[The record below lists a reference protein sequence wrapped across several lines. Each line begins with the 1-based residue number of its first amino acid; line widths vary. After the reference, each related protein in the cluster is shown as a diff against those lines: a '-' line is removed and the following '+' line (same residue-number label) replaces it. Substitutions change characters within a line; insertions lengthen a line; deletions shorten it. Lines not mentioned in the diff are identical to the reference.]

1 MLLPLNAQSRGQK
14 RLIGV
19 VFVCLLLSNITSASG
34 NDDNWID
41 SVDICQKT
49 SELQFNGTLANQ
61 SVTWQTEL
69 GPRLPGSN
77 ASLALRESL
86 TENLTNYGW
95 DVELSNHISHEI
107 ELTNVIATWKPQNL
121 SQNETEELGRIVLS
135 AHYDTRNIADRD
147 SNESLRNTPILGAN
161 DGASGVAALA
171 ELGRIIPSMDLNNE
185 IMLLFSDAEDQ
196 GDNYTLGAEAWA
208 DNLSQEEINRT
219 ESFILLDMIGDADLQ
234 LTKII
239 PSTPI
244 LTENMMI
251 LGQKLGLSN
260 QTDGC
265 NGQRSDIMQSNR
277 SLAVIDDHVHPFAL
291 GIPSLDI
298 IDLTYGVNATPFG
311 GYWHTTQDTPDK
323 VSAESLESVGRIV
336 ELGLLTGAWTT
347 IDTPLEQSKQ
357 LEQSEL
363 SNNSEPEQQQP
374 IEEATNKGADSSKLL
389 AVLSFS
395 VLAISLVSLFFLKR
409 FVE

>member
-1 MLLPLNAQSRGQK
+1 MLSPLSTQSGGRK

-19 VFVCLLLSNITSASG
+19 VFVCLLLSNTTSVSG

-61 SVTWQTEL
+61 SVSWQTEL

-77 ASLALRESL
+77 ASLGLRESL
-86 TENLTNYGW
+86 TENLTTYGW
-95 DVELSNHISHEI
+95 DVELSSHISHEI

-121 SQNETEELGRIVLS
+121 TQNEIDSLGRIVLS
-135 AHYDTRNIADRD
+135 AHYDTRDIANRD

-161 DGASGVAALA
+161 DGASGVAALI
-171 ELGRIIPSMDLNNE
+171 ELGRIIPGMELNNE

-196 GDNYTLGAEAWA
+196 GNNYTLGAEAWA
-208 DNLSQEEINRT
+208 DNLSQKEINRT
-219 ESFILLDMIGDADLQ
+219 ESFILLDMIGDADLH

-244 LTENMMI
+244 LTANMNI

-265 NGQRSDIMQSNR
+265 NGQRSDVMWFNQS
-277 SLAVIDDHVHPFAL
+277 LTVIDDHVHPFGL

-298 IDLTYGVNATPFG
+298 IDLAYGENATPFG
-311 GYWHTTQDTPDK
+311 GYWHTTQDTADK
-323 VSAESLESVGRIV
+323 VSAESLENVGRIV

-347 IDTPLEQSKQ
+347 IDTPLEQS
-357 LEQSEL
+357 EQSEQ
-363 SNNSEPEQQQP
+363 SNDSEPEQLQP
-374 IEEATNKGADSSKLL
+374 IDEAISKGADSSKVL

-395 VLAISLVSLFFLKR
+395 VLAISLVCLIFIKR

>member
-1 MLLPLNAQSRGQK
+1 MLLSHSTQSGGRK

-34 NDDNWID
+34 NEDDWIN
-41 SVDICQKT
+41 SADICQKT

-77 ASLALRESL
+77 ASLALRNSL

-95 DVELSNHISHEI
+95 DVELSNHTSHEI
-107 ELTNVIATWKPQNL
+107 NLTNVIATWKPQNL
-121 SQNETEELGRIVLS
+121 SQNEYDELGRIVLS

-208 DNLSQEEINRT
+208 DNLTQEEINRT

-244 LTENMMI
+244 LTENLMI
-251 LGQKLGLSN
+251 LGEKLGLSN

-265 NGQRSDIMQSNR
+265 NGQRSNVMQPNQSI
-277 SLAVIDDHVHPFAL
+277 AVIDDHVHPFAL

-311 GYWHTTQDTPDK
+311 GYWHTTQDTADK
-323 VSAESLESVGRIV
+323 VSAESLENVGMIV

-347 IDTPLEQSKQ
+347 IDTPLEQSK
-357 LEQSEL
+357 L
-363 SNNSEPEQQQP
+363 SNNSEPEQKQP

>member
-161 DGASGVAALA
+161 DGASGVAALV

-363 SNNSEPEQQQP
+363 SNNSEPEQQQL
-374 IEEATNKGADSSKLL
+374 IEEATDKGADSSKLL

>member
-1 MLLPLNAQSRGQK
+1 M
-14 RLIGV
+14 
-19 VFVCLLLSNITSASG
+19 
-34 NDDNWID
+34 
-41 SVDICQKT
+41 DICQKT

-61 SVTWQTEL
+61 SVSWQTEL

-86 TENLTNYGW
+86 TENLTTYGW
-95 DVELSNHISHEI
+95 DVELSTHISHEI

-121 SQNETEELGRIVLS
+121 SQNETDELGRIVLS

-147 SNESLRNTPILGAN
+147 SNASLRNTPILGAN
-161 DGASGVAALA
+161 DGASGVAALI
-171 ELGRIIPSMDLNNE
+171 ELGRIIPGMELNNE

-208 DNLSQEEINRT
+208 ENLSQQEINRT

-298 IDLTYGVNATPFG
+298 IDLAYGVNATPFG
-311 GYWHTTQDTPDK
+311 GYWHTTQDTADK

-336 ELGLLTGAWTT
+336 ELGLLTGAWTA
-347 IDTPLEQSKQ
+347 IDAQLEQSK
-357 LEQSEL
+357 QSEL

-374 IEEATNKGADSSKLL
+374 LEEATNKGADSSKLL

>member
-1 MLLPLNAQSRGQK
+1 MLLPHSTQSGGRK

-34 NDDNWID
+34 NNDNWIN

-77 ASLALRESL
+77 ASLALRDSL
-86 TENLTNYGW
+86 TENLTTYGW

-121 SQNETEELGRIVLS
+121 SQNEYDELGRIVFS

-265 NGQRSDIMQSNR
+265 NGQRSDVMQSNQ
-277 SLAVIDDHVHPFAL
+277 SLAVLDDHVHPFSL

-298 IDLTYGVNATPFG
+298 IDLAYGVNATPFG
-311 GYWHTTQDTPDK
+311 GYWHTTQDTTDK

-347 IDTPLEQSKQ
+347 IDTPLEQSKK

-374 IEEATNKGADSSKLL
+374 IEEATNKGADSSILL

>member
-1 MLLPLNAQSRGQK
+1 MLLSHSTQSGGLK

-34 NDDNWID
+34 NEDDWIN
-41 SVDICQKT
+41 SADICQKT

-77 ASLALRESL
+77 ASLALRNSL

-95 DVELSNHISHEI
+95 DVELSNHTSHEI
-107 ELTNVIATWKPQNL
+107 NLTNVIATWKPQNL
-121 SQNETEELGRIVLS
+121 SQNEYDELGRIVLS

-208 DNLSQEEINRT
+208 DNLTQEEINRT

-244 LTENMMI
+244 LTENLMI
-251 LGQKLGLSN
+251 LGEKLGLSN

-265 NGQRSDIMQSNR
+265 NGQRSNVMQPNQSI
-277 SLAVIDDHVHPFAL
+277 AVIDDHVHPFAL

-311 GYWHTTQDTPDK
+311 GYWHTTQDTADK
-323 VSAESLESVGRIV
+323 VSAESLENVGMIV

-347 IDTPLEQSKQ
+347 IDTPLEQSK
-357 LEQSEL
+357 L
-363 SNNSEPEQQQP
+363 SNNSEPEQKQP

>member
-1 MLLPLNAQSRGQK
+1 
-14 RLIGV
+14 
-19 VFVCLLLSNITSASG
+19 
-34 NDDNWID
+34 
-41 SVDICQKT
+41 
-49 SELQFNGTLANQ
+49 
-61 SVTWQTEL
+61 
-69 GPRLPGSN
+69 
-77 ASLALRESL
+77 
-86 TENLTNYGW
+86 
-95 DVELSNHISHEI
+95 
-107 ELTNVIATWKPQNL
+107 
-121 SQNETEELGRIVLS
+121 
-135 AHYDTRNIADRD
+135 
-147 SNESLRNTPILGAN
+147 
-161 DGASGVAALA
+161 
-171 ELGRIIPSMDLNNE
+171 
-185 IMLLFSDAEDQ
+185 
-196 GDNYTLGAEAWA
+196 
-208 DNLSQEEINRT
+208 
-219 ESFILLDMIGDADLQ
+219 MIGDADLQ

>member
-1 MLLPLNAQSRGQK
+1 MLLPLNAKSRGQK

-19 VFVCLLLSNITSASG
+19 VFVCLLLSNVTSASG
-34 NDDNWID
+34 NEDNWIN

-77 ASLALRESL
+77 ASLALRESI
-86 TENLTNYGW
+86 TENLTTYGW
-95 DVELSNHISHEI
+95 DVELSTHISHEI

-121 SQNETEELGRIVLS
+121 SPNETEELGRIVLS
-135 AHYDTRNIADRD
+135 AHYDTRNIADKD
-147 SNESLRNTPILGAN
+147 SNVSLQNTPILGAN
-161 DGASGVAALA
+161 DGASGVAALI

-196 GDNYTLGAEAWA
+196 GNNYTLGAEAWA

-219 ESFILLDMIGDADLQ
+219 ESFILLVMIGDADLQ

-265 NGQRSDIMQSNR
+265 NGQRSDVMQSNQ
-277 SLAVIDDHVHPFAL
+277 SLTVIDDHVHPFAL

-298 IDLTYGVNATPFG
+298 IDLAYGINATPFG
-311 GYWHTTQDTPDK
+311 GYWHTTQDTADK

-336 ELGLLTGAWTT
+336 ELGLLTGAWTS

>member
-1 MLLPLNAQSRGQK
+1 MLSPLSTQSGGRK

-19 VFVCLLLSNITSASG
+19 VFVCLLLSNTTSVSG

-61 SVTWQTEL
+61 SVSWQTEL

-77 ASLALRESL
+77 ASLGLRESL
-86 TENLTNYGW
+86 TENLTTYGW
-95 DVELSNHISHEI
+95 DVELSSHISHEI

-121 SQNETEELGRIVLS
+121 TQNEIDSLGRIVLS
-135 AHYDTRNIADRD
+135 AHYDTRDIANRD

-161 DGASGVAALA
+161 DGASGVAALI
-171 ELGRIIPSMDLNNE
+171 ELGRIIPGMELNNE

-196 GDNYTLGAEAWA
+196 GNNYTLGAEAWA
-208 DNLSQEEINRT
+208 DNLSQKEINRT
-219 ESFILLDMIGDADLQ
+219 ESFILLDMIGDADLH

-244 LTENMMI
+244 LTANMNI

-265 NGQRSDIMQSNR
+265 NGQRSDVMWFNQS
-277 SLAVIDDHVHPFAL
+277 LTVIDDHVHPFGL

-298 IDLTYGVNATPFG
+298 IDLAYGENATPFG
-311 GYWHTTQDTPDK
+311 GYWHTTQDTADK
-323 VSAESLESVGRIV
+323 VSAESLENVGRIV

-347 IDTPLEQSKQ
+347 IDTPLEQS
-357 LEQSEL
+357 EQSEQ
-363 SNNSEPEQQQP
+363 SNDSEPEQLQP
-374 IEEATNKGADSSKLL
+374 IDEGISKGADSSKVL

-395 VLAISLVSLFFLKR
+395 VLAISLVCLIFIKR

>member
-1 MLLPLNAQSRGQK
+1 MLSPLSTQRGVGK

-19 VFVCLLLSNITSASG
+19 VFVCLLLSNTTSASG
-34 NDDNWID
+34 DGENWID

-61 SVTWQTEL
+61 SVLWQTEL

-77 ASLALRESL
+77 ASLELRNSL
-86 TENLTNYGW
+86 TENLTAYGW
-95 DVELSNHISHEI
+95 DIELSNHISHEI
-107 ELTNVIATWKPQNL
+107 ELTNVIATWKPQNRT
-121 SQNETEELGRIVLS
+121 QNEIDNLGRIVLS
-135 AHYDTRNIADRD
+135 AHYDTRNIADKD

-161 DGASGVAALA
+161 DGASGVAALI
-171 ELGRIIPSMDLNNE
+171 ELGRIIPGMELNNE

-196 GDNYTLGAEAWA
+196 GDNYTLGAKAWA
-208 DNLSQEEINRT
+208 DNLSQQEINRT
-219 ESFILLDMIGDADLQ
+219 ESFILLDMIGDADLH

-244 LTENMMI
+244 LTENMML
-251 LGQKLGLSN
+251 LGESLGLSN

-265 NGQRSDIMQSNR
+265 NGQRSDVMWSNE
-277 SLAVIDDHVHPFAL
+277 SLFVMDDHVHPFEL

-298 IDLTYGVNATPFG
+298 IDLAYGENATPFG
-311 GYWHTTQDTPDK
+311 GYWHTTQDTADK
-323 VSAESLESVGRIV
+323 VSAESLEKVGRIV
-336 ELGLLTGAWTT
+336 ELGLLTGAWTS
-347 IDTPLEQSKQ
+347 IDTPLEQS
-357 LEQSEL
+357 EQSEL
-363 SNNSEPEQQQP
+363 SNDSEPEQLQP
-374 IEEATNKGADSSKLL
+374 IDETISKGADSSKIL

-395 VLAISLVSLFFLKR
+395 VLAMSLICLFFLKR

>member
-1 MLLPLNAQSRGQK
+1 MLSPLSTQSGGQK
-14 RLIGV
+14 RFIGV
-19 VFVCLLLSNITSASG
+19 VFVCLLLSNTTSVSG
-34 NDDNWID
+34 NNDNWIN
-41 SVDICQKT
+41 SVDICQKIG
-49 SELQFNGTLANQ
+49 ELQFNGTLANQ
-61 SVTWQTEL
+61 SVSWQTEL

-77 ASLALRESL
+77 ASLTLRDSL
-86 TENLTNYGW
+86 TENLTTYGW
-95 DVELSNHISHEI
+95 DVELSTHISHEI

-121 SQNETEELGRIVLS
+121 TQNEIDRLGRIVLS
-135 AHYDTRNIADRD
+135 AHYDTRDIANRD

-161 DGASGVAALA
+161 DGASGVAALI
-171 ELGRIIPSMDLNNE
+171 ELGRIIPGMELNNE

-196 GDNYTLGAEAWA
+196 GNNYTLGAEAWA

-219 ESFILLDMIGDADLQ
+219 ESFILLDMIGDADLH
-234 LTKII
+234 LTRII

-244 LTENMMI
+244 LTDNMMF
-251 LGQKLGLSN
+251 LGQNLGLSN

-265 NGQRSDIMQSNR
+265 NGQRSDVMWSNQS
-277 SLAVIDDHVHPFAL
+277 LTVIDDHVHPFEL

-298 IDLTYGVNATPFG
+298 IDLAYGQNATPFG
-311 GYWHTTQDTPDK
+311 GYWHTTQDTADK
-323 VSAESLESVGRIV
+323 VSAESLEHVGMIV

-347 IDTPLEQSKQ
+347 IDTPLEQFEK
-357 LEQSEL
+357 
-363 SNNSEPEQQQP
+363 SNYSEPEQLQP
-374 IEEATNKGADSSKLL
+374 IAETPDEGSDSSKIL

>member
-1 MLLPLNAQSRGQK
+1 MLLSHSTQSGGRK

-34 NDDNWID
+34 NEDDWIN
-41 SVDICQKT
+41 SADICQKT

-77 ASLALRESL
+77 ASLALRNSL

-95 DVELSNHISHEI
+95 DVELSNHTSHEI
-107 ELTNVIATWKPQNL
+107 NLTNVIATWKPQNL
-121 SQNETEELGRIVLS
+121 SQNEYDELGRIVLS

-208 DNLSQEEINRT
+208 DNLTQEEINRT

-265 NGQRSDIMQSNR
+265 NGQRSNVMQPNQSI
-277 SLAVIDDHVHPFAL
+277 AVIDDHVHPFAL

-298 IDLTYGVNATPFG
+298 IDLAYGVNATPFG
-311 GYWHTTQDTPDK
+311 GYWHTTQDTADK

-336 ELGLLTGAWTT
+336 ELGLLTGAWTA
-347 IDTPLEQSKQ
+347 IDAQ

-395 VLAISLVSLFFLKR
+395 VLVISLVSLFFLKR

>member
-1 MLLPLNAQSRGQK
+1 MLSPLSTQRGVGK

-19 VFVCLLLSNITSASG
+19 VFVCLLLSNTTSASG
-34 NDDNWID
+34 DGENWID

-61 SVTWQTEL
+61 SVLWQTEL

-77 ASLALRESL
+77 ASLELRDSL
-86 TENLTNYGW
+86 TENLTAYGW
-95 DVELSNHISHEI
+95 DIELSNHISHEI

-121 SQNETEELGRIVLS
+121 SQNETDELGRIVLS

-161 DGASGVAALA
+161 DGASGVAALI
-171 ELGRIIPSMDLNNE
+171 ELGRIIPGMELNNE

-208 DNLSQEEINRT
+208 DNLSQQEINRT

-357 LEQSEL
+357 SEHSEL

-374 IEEATNKGADSSKLL
+374 IEEATNKGADSSKIL

-395 VLAISLVSLFFLKR
+395 VLAISLISLFLLKR

>member
-1 MLLPLNAQSRGQK
+1 MLLPHSTQSGGRK

-19 VFVCLLLSNITSASG
+19 VFACLLLSNITSASG
-34 NDDNWID
+34 NEDDWIN
-41 SVDICQKT
+41 SADICQKT

-77 ASLALRESL
+77 ASLALRNSL

-107 ELTNVIATWKPQNL
+107 NLTNLIATWKPQNL
-121 SQNETEELGRIVLS
+121 SQNEYDELGRIVLS

-208 DNLSQEEINRT
+208 DNLTQEEINRT

-244 LTENMMI
+244 LTENLMI
-251 LGQKLGLSN
+251 LGEKLGLSN

-265 NGQRSDIMQSNR
+265 NGQRSNVMQPNQSI
-277 SLAVIDDHVHPFAL
+277 AVIDDHVHPFAL

-311 GYWHTTQDTPDK
+311 GYWHTTQDTADK
-323 VSAESLESVGRIV
+323 VSAESLENVGMIV

-347 IDTPLEQSKQ
+347 IDTPLEQSK
-357 LEQSEL
+357 L
-363 SNNSEPEQQQP
+363 SNNSEPEQKQP
-374 IEEATNKGADSSKLL
+374 IEEAPNKGADSSKLL

>member
-1 MLLPLNAQSRGQK
+1 MLLPHSTQSGGQK

-19 VFVCLLLSNITSASG
+19 VLVCLLLSNITSASG
-34 NDDNWID
+34 NDDDWIN

-61 SVTWQTEL
+61 SVMWQTEL

-77 ASLALRESL
+77 ASLALRNSL
-86 TENLTNYGW
+86 TENLTNLGW

-107 ELTNVIATWKPQNL
+107 NLTNVIATWKPQNL
-121 SQNETEELGRIVLS
+121 SQNEYDELGRIVLS
-135 AHYDTRNIADRD
+135 AHYDTRSTADRD

-171 ELGRIIPSMDLNNE
+171 ELGRIIPGMDLNNE

-311 GYWHTTQDTPDK
+311 GYWHTTQDTADK
-323 VSAESLESVGRIV
+323 VSAESLENVGRIV
-336 ELGLLTGAWTT
+336 ELGLLTGAWTS
-347 IDTPLEQSKQ
+347 IDTPLEQSK
-357 LEQSEL
+357 L
-363 SNNSEPEQQQP
+363 SNNSEPEQKQP
-374 IEEATNKGADSSKLL
+374 IEEAPPKGADSSKLL

>member
-1 MLLPLNAQSRGQK
+1 MLSPLSTQRGSGK
-14 RLIGV
+14 RIIEV
-19 VFVCLLLSNITSASG
+19 VFVCLLLSNTTSASG
-34 NDDNWID
+34 DGENWID

-61 SVTWQTEL
+61 SVLWQTEL

-77 ASLALRESL
+77 ASLELRDSL
-86 TENLTNYGW
+86 TENLTAYGW
-95 DVELSNHISHEI
+95 DIELSNHISHEI

-121 SQNETEELGRIVLS
+121 SQNETDELGRIVLS

-357 LEQSEL
+357 SEHSEL

-374 IEEATNKGADSSKLL
+374 IEEATNKGADSSKIL

-395 VLAISLVSLFFLKR
+395 VLAISLISLFLLKR

>member
-1 MLLPLNAQSRGQK
+1 MELEPIINSFEIEGSIEAIQKLNKGLINTTYLVSTKDRKYIFQSINTSIFK
-14 RLIGV
+14 
-19 VFVCLLLSNITSASG
+19 NIEAMMRNIEMVNEHLKNT
-34 NDDNWID
+34 NY
-41 SVDICQKT
+41 KY
-49 SELQFNGTLANQ
+49 ETLAFIK
-61 SVTWQTEL
+61 TK
-69 GPRLPGSN
+69 SN
-77 ASLALRESL
+77 
-86 TENLTNYGW
+86 TNL
-95 DVELSNHISHEI
+95 LF
-107 ELTNVIATWKPQNL
+107 
-121 SQNETEELGRIVLS
+121 
-135 AHYDTRNIADRD
+135 D
-147 SNESLRNTPILGAN
+147 STNTPWRCYTYIEHKN
-161 DGASGVAALA
+161 YDFS
-171 ELGRIIPSMDLNNE
+171 DLNNE

-239 PSTPI
+239 PSSQI

-265 NGQRSDIMQSNR
+265 NGQRSDVMQPNQ
-277 SLAVIDDHVHPFAL
+277 SLTVLDDHVHPFSL

-298 IDLTYGVNATPFG
+298 IDLAYGVNATPFG
-311 GYWHTTQDTPDK
+311 GYWHTTQDTADK

-347 IDTPLEQSKQ
+347 IDTPLEQS
-357 LEQSEL
+357 EQSEL

>member
-1 MLLPLNAQSRGQK
+1 MLLSHSTQSGGRK

-34 NDDNWID
+34 NEDDWIN
-41 SVDICQKT
+41 SADICQKT

-77 ASLALRESL
+77 ASLALRNSL

-95 DVELSNHISHEI
+95 DVELSNHTSHEI
-107 ELTNVIATWKPQNL
+107 NLTNVIATWKPQNL
-121 SQNETEELGRIVLS
+121 SQNEYDELGRIVLS

-208 DNLSQEEINRT
+208 DNLTQEEINRT

-244 LTENMMI
+244 LTENLMI
-251 LGQKLGLSN
+251 LGEKLGLSN

-265 NGQRSDIMQSNR
+265 NGQRSNVMQPNQSI
-277 SLAVIDDHVHPFAL
+277 AVIDDHVHPFAL

-311 GYWHTTQDTPDK
+311 GYWHTTQDTADK
-323 VSAESLESVGRIV
+323 VSAESLENVGMIV

-347 IDTPLEQSKQ
+347 IDTPLEQSK
-357 LEQSEL
+357 L
-363 SNNSEPEQQQP
+363 SNNSEPEQKQP
-374 IEEATNKGADSSKLL
+374 IEEAPNKGADSSKLL

>member
-1 MLLPLNAQSRGQK
+1 MLSPLSTQRGVGK

-19 VFVCLLLSNITSASG
+19 VFVCLLLSNTTSASG
-34 NDDNWID
+34 DGENWID

-61 SVTWQTEL
+61 SVLWQTEL

-77 ASLALRESL
+77 ASLELRDSL
-86 TENLTNYGW
+86 TENLTTYGW
-95 DVELSNHISHEI
+95 DIELSNHISHEI

-121 SQNETEELGRIVLS
+121 TQNEIDRLGRIVLS
-135 AHYDTRNIADRD
+135 AHYDTRNIADKD

-161 DGASGVAALA
+161 DGASGVAALI
-171 ELGRIIPSMDLNNE
+171 ELGRIIPGMELNNE

-196 GDNYTLGAEAWA
+196 GDNYTLGAKAWA
-208 DNLSQEEINRT
+208 ENLSQQEINRT
-219 ESFILLDMIGDADLQ
+219 ESFILLDMIGDADLH

-244 LTENMMI
+244 LTENMML
-251 LGQKLGLSN
+251 LGESLGLSN

-265 NGQRSDIMQSNR
+265 NGQRSDVMWSNQS
-277 SLAVIDDHVHPFAL
+277 LIVMDDHVHPFEL

-298 IDLTYGVNATPFG
+298 IDLAYGENATPFG
-311 GYWHTTQDTPDK
+311 GYWHTTQDTADK
-323 VSAESLESVGRIV
+323 VSAESLEKVGRIV
-336 ELGLLTGAWTT
+336 ELGLLTGAWTS
-347 IDTPLEQSKQ
+347 IDTPLEQS
-357 LEQSEL
+357 EQSEQ
-363 SNNSEPEQQQP
+363 SNDSEPEQLQP
-374 IEEATNKGADSSKLL
+374 IDETISKGADSSKIL

-395 VLAISLVSLFFLKR
+395 VLAISLICLFLLKR

>member
-1 MLLPLNAQSRGQK
+1 MLSPLSTQRGVGK

-19 VFVCLLLSNITSASG
+19 VFVCLLLSNTTSASG
-34 NDDNWID
+34 DGENWID

-61 SVTWQTEL
+61 SVLWQTEL
-69 GPRLPGSN
+69 GPRLPGST
-77 ASLALRESL
+77 ASLELRDSL
-86 TENLTNYGW
+86 TENLTAYGW
-95 DVELSNHISHEI
+95 DIELSNHISHEI
-107 ELTNVIATWKPQNL
+107 ELTNVIATWKPQNRT
-121 SQNETEELGRIVLS
+121 QNEIDNLGRIVLS

-161 DGASGVAALA
+161 DGASGVAALI
-171 ELGRIIPSMDLNNE
+171 ELGRIIPGMELNNE

-244 LTENMMI
+244 LTENLMI
-251 LGQKLGLSN
+251 LGEKLGLSN

-265 NGQRSDIMQSNR
+265 NGQRSNVMQPNQSI
-277 SLAVIDDHVHPFAL
+277 AVIDDHVHPFAL

-298 IDLTYGVNATPFG
+298 IDLKYGVNATPFG

-357 LEQSEL
+357 SEHSEL

-374 IEEATNKGADSSKLL
+374 IEEATNKGADSSKIL

-395 VLAISLVSLFFLKR
+395 VLAISLISLFFLKR

>member
-1 MLLPLNAQSRGQK
+1 MLLSHSTQSGGRK

-34 NDDNWID
+34 NEDDWIN
-41 SVDICQKT
+41 SADICQKT

-77 ASLALRESL
+77 ASLALRNSL

-107 ELTNVIATWKPQNL
+107 NLTNLIATWKPQNL
-121 SQNETEELGRIVLS
+121 SQNEYDELGRIVLS

-208 DNLSQEEINRT
+208 DNLTQEEINRT

-265 NGQRSDIMQSNR
+265 NGQRSNVMQPNQSI
-277 SLAVIDDHVHPFAL
+277 AVIDDHVHPFAL

-311 GYWHTTQDTPDK
+311 GYWHTTQDTADK
-323 VSAESLESVGRIV
+323 VSAESLENVGMIV

-347 IDTPLEQSKQ
+347 IDTPLEQSK
-357 LEQSEL
+357 L
-363 SNNSEPEQQQP
+363 SNNSEPEQKQP

>member
-1 MLLPLNAQSRGQK
+1 MLSPLSTQRGSGK
-14 RLIGV
+14 RIIEV
-19 VFVCLLLSNITSASG
+19 VFVCLLLSNTTSASG
-34 NDDNWID
+34 DGENWID

-61 SVTWQTEL
+61 SVLWQTEL

-77 ASLALRESL
+77 ASLELRDSL
-86 TENLTNYGW
+86 TENLTAYGW
-95 DVELSNHISHEI
+95 DIELSNHISHEI
-107 ELTNVIATWKPQNL
+107 ELTNVIATWKPQNRT
-121 SQNETEELGRIVLS
+121 QNEIDNLGRIVLS

-161 DGASGVAALA
+161 DGASGVAALI
-171 ELGRIIPSMDLNNE
+171 ELGRIIPGMELNNE

-196 GDNYTLGAEAWA
+196 GDNYTLGAKAWA
-208 DNLSQEEINRT
+208 DNLSQQEINRT
-219 ESFILLDMIGDADLQ
+219 ESFILLDMIGDADLH

-244 LTENMMI
+244 LTENMFR
-251 LGQKLGLSN
+251 LGEYLGLSN

-265 NGQRSDIMQSNR
+265 NGQRSDVMWSNE
-277 SLAVIDDHVHPFAL
+277 SLFVMDDHVHPFEL

-298 IDLTYGVNATPFG
+298 IDLAYGENATPFG
-311 GYWHTTQDTPDK
+311 GYWHTTQDTADK
-323 VSAESLESVGRIV
+323 VSAESLEKVGRIV
-336 ELGLLTGAWTT
+336 ELGLLTGAWTS
-347 IDTPLEQSKQ
+347 IDTPLEQS
-357 LEQSEL
+357 EQSEL
-363 SNNSEPEQQQP
+363 SNDSEPEQLQP
-374 IEEATNKGADSSKLL
+374 IDETISKGADSSKIL

-395 VLAISLVSLFFLKR
+395 VLAISLICLFLLKR

>member
-363 SNNSEPEQQQP
+363 SNNSEPEQQQL
-374 IEEATNKGADSSKLL
+374 IEEATDKGADSSKLL

>member
-1 MLLPLNAQSRGQK
+1 MLLSHSTQSGGRK

-19 VFVCLLLSNITSASG
+19 VFVCLLLLNITSASG
-34 NDDNWID
+34 NEDDWIN
-41 SVDICQKT
+41 SADICQKT

-77 ASLALRESL
+77 ASLALRNSL

-95 DVELSNHISHEI
+95 DVELSNHTSHEI
-107 ELTNVIATWKPQNL
+107 NLTNVIATWKPQNL
-121 SQNETEELGRIVLS
+121 SQNEYDELGRIVLS

-208 DNLSQEEINRT
+208 DNLTQEEINRT

-244 LTENMMI
+244 LTENLMI
-251 LGQKLGLSN
+251 LGEKLGLSN

-265 NGQRSDIMQSNR
+265 NGQRSNVMQPNQSI
-277 SLAVIDDHVHPFAL
+277 AVIDDHVHPFAL

-395 VLAISLVSLFFLKR
+395 VLVISLVSLFFLKR

>member
-1 MLLPLNAQSRGQK
+1 MLSPLSTQRGVGK

-19 VFVCLLLSNITSASG
+19 VFVCLLLSNTTSASG
-34 NDDNWID
+34 DGENWID

-61 SVTWQTEL
+61 SVLWQTEL

-77 ASLALRESL
+77 ASLELRDSL
-86 TENLTNYGW
+86 TENLTAYGW
-95 DVELSNHISHEI
+95 DIELSNHISHEI
-107 ELTNVIATWKPQNL
+107 ELTNVIATWKPQNRT
-121 SQNETEELGRIVLS
+121 QNEIDNLGRIVLS

-161 DGASGVAALA
+161 DGASGVAALI
-171 ELGRIIPSMDLNNE
+171 ELGRIIPGMELNNE

-196 GDNYTLGAEAWA
+196 GDNYTLGAKAWA
-208 DNLSQEEINRT
+208 ENLSQQEINRT
-219 ESFILLDMIGDADLQ
+219 ESFILLDMIGDADLH

-244 LTENMMI
+244 LTENMML
-251 LGQKLGLSN
+251 LGESLGLSN

-265 NGQRSDIMQSNR
+265 NGQRSDVMWSNQS
-277 SLAVIDDHVHPFAL
+277 LIVMDDHVHPFEL

-298 IDLTYGVNATPFG
+298 IDLAYGENATPFG
-311 GYWHTTQDTPDK
+311 GYWHTTQDTADK
-323 VSAESLESVGRIV
+323 VSAESLEKVGRIV
-336 ELGLLTGAWTT
+336 ELGLLTGAWTS
-347 IDTPLEQSKQ
+347 IDTPLEQS
-357 LEQSEL
+357 EQSEQ
-363 SNNSEPEQQQP
+363 SNDSEPEQLQP
-374 IEEATNKGADSSKLL
+374 IDETISKGADSSKIL

-395 VLAISLVSLFFLKR
+395 VLAISLICLFLLKR

>member
-1 MLLPLNAQSRGQK
+1 MLLPLNAKSRGQK

-19 VFVCLLLSNITSASG
+19 VFVCLLLSNVTSASG
-34 NDDNWID
+34 NEDNWIN
-41 SVDICQKT
+41 SVDFCQKT

-77 ASLALRESL
+77 ASLALRESI
-86 TENLTNYGW
+86 TENLTTYGW
-95 DVELSNHISHEI
+95 DVELSTHISHEI

-121 SQNETEELGRIVLS
+121 SPNETEELGRIVLS
-135 AHYDTRNIADRD
+135 AHYDTRNIADKD
-147 SNESLRNTPILGAN
+147 SNVSLQNTPILGAN
-161 DGASGVAALA
+161 DGASGVAALI

-196 GDNYTLGAEAWA
+196 GNNYTLGAEAWA

-219 ESFILLDMIGDADLQ
+219 ESFILLVMIGDADLQ

-265 NGQRSDIMQSNR
+265 NGQRSDVMQSNQ
-277 SLAVIDDHVHPFAL
+277 SLTVIDDHVHPFAL

-298 IDLTYGVNATPFG
+298 IDLAYGINATPFG
-311 GYWHTTQDTPDK
+311 GYWHTTQDTADK

-336 ELGLLTGAWTT
+336 ELGLLTGAWTS